1 MKTDK
6 IVKLQINDELYNY
19 QAFPLKVFTYIVRGV
34 RDYGDSILYE
44 IVQVQR
50 PCVGCFSNG

>member
-19 QAFPLKVFTYIVRGV
+19 QALRGIFTYIVRGV
-34 RDYGDSILYE
+34 RDYGD
-44 IVQVQR
+44 
-50 PCVGCFSNG
+50 